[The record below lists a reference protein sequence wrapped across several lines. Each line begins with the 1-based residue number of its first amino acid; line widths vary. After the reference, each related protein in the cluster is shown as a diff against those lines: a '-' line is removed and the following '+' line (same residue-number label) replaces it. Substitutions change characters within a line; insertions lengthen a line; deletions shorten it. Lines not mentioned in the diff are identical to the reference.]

1 MTNQTSRNI
10 RLGAM
15 VLLGFIFLSITMY
28 IIGDKQN
35 LFGSTFQISANFK
48 NVNGLTEGNSVRLA
62 GMNVGTVVQVEIV
75 NDSTVKVDLIIEN
88 KYQNFIK
95 KNAIVSVGTD
105 GLMGNKLVNINS
117 LDQPSIEIQE
127 GDILS
132 SSEPLKTEVL
142 FKTLGQTNDD
152 IAVIA
157 KNLKIFSVKM
167 NDPNSFWGLLSD
179 TVVSNTVSHIVRDI
193 QQSSQNTIHF
203 TEELALI
210 VSNVN
215 SGKGSI
221 GQLLKDTTFSIK
233 LYQTMTN
240 LQNVSDS
247 LIHVAGNIQVITD
260 KVTNGNGAITT
271 IFTDTTFDN
280 NLNETMKNLKRS
292 SETLDENL
300 EALKHN
306 ILFRKYF
313 KKQAK
318 KMKE

>member
-1 MTNQTSRNI
+1 
-10 RLGAM
+10 M

-48 NVNGLTEGNSVRLA
+48 NVNGLTEGSSVRLA
-62 GMNVGTVVQVEIV
+62 GVNVGTVVEVEIM

-88 KYQNFIK
+88 KYQKFIK
-95 KNAIVSVGTD
+95 KNTIVSVGTD
-105 GLMGNKLVNINS
+105 GLMGNKLVNINP

-132 SSEPLKTEVL
+132 SYEPLETESL

-152 IAVIA
+152 IADVA
-157 KNLKIFSVKM
+157 KNLKAFSGKM

-179 TVVSNTVSHIVRDI
+179 TTLANTVSQVILDI
-193 QQSSQNTIHF
+193 QHSSQNTISF
-203 TEELALI
+203 TEDISLI

-221 GQLLKDTTFSIK
+221 GQLLKDTTFSVK

-247 LIHVAGNIQVITD
+247 LIRVAENIQVITYQ
-260 KVTNGNGAITT
+260 VTNGNGAVTT
-271 IFTDTTFDN
+271 ILTDTAFDN
-280 NLNETMKNLKRS
+280 NLNETMENLKKS
-292 SETLDENL
+292 AETLEENL
-300 EALKHN
+300 QALKHN

-313 KKQAK
+313 KKQEK
-318 KMKE
+318 K

>member
-1 MTNQTSRNI
+1 
-10 RLGAM
+10 M

-62 GMNVGTVVQVEIV
+62 GMNVGTVIQVEII

-88 KYQNFIK
+88 KYQSFIK

-105 GLMGNKLVNINS
+105 GLMGNKLVSINA
-117 LDQPSIEIQE
+117 LDYPSVEIQE

-132 SSEPLKTEVL
+132 SSEPLETEVL
-142 FKTLGQTNDD
+142 FKTLGQTNED
-152 IAVIA
+152 IADIA

-179 TVVSNTVSHIVRDI
+179 TAVSNTISQVVRDI
-193 QQSSQNTIHF
+193 QQSSQNTISF

-221 GQLLKDTTFSIK
+221 GHLLKDTTFSVK

-247 LIHVAGNIQVITD
+247 LIRVAGNIQVITD
-260 KVTNGNGAITT
+260 QVTNGDGAVTT
-271 IFTDTTFDN
+271 ILTDTTFDN
-280 NLNETMKNLKRS
+280 NLNETMENLKRS
-292 SETLDENL
+292 SEVLEENL

-318 KMKE
+318 KVKN

>member
-1 MTNQTSRNI
+1 
-10 RLGAM
+10 M

-48 NVNGLTEGNSVRLA
+48 NVNGLTEGSSVRLA
-62 GMNVGTVVQVEIV
+62 GVNVGTVVEVEIM
-75 NDSTVKVDLIIEN
+75 NDSIVKVDLIIEN
-88 KYQNFIK
+88 KYQKFIK
-95 KNAIVSVGTD
+95 KNTIVSVGTD
-105 GLMGNKLVNINS
+105 GLMGNKLVNINP

-132 SSEPLKTEVL
+132 SYEPLETESL

-152 IAVIA
+152 IADVA
-157 KNLKIFSVKM
+157 KNLKAFSGKM

-179 TVVSNTVSHIVRDI
+179 TTLANTVSQVILDI
-193 QQSSQNTIHF
+193 QHSSQNTNSF
-203 TEELALI
+203 TEDISLI

-221 GQLLKDTTFSIK
+221 GQLLKDTTFSVK

-247 LIHVAGNIQVITD
+247 LIRVAENIQVITYQ
-260 KVTNGNGAITT
+260 VTNGNGAVTT
-271 IFTDTTFDN
+271 ILTDTAFDN
-280 NLNETMKNLKRS
+280 NLNETMENLKKS
-292 SETLDENL
+292 AETLEENL
-300 EALKHN
+300 QALKHN

-313 KKQAK
+313 KKQEK
-318 KMKE
+318 K

>member
-1 MTNQTSRNI
+1 
-10 RLGAM
+10 M
-15 VLLGFIFLSITMY
+15 VLLGFILLTITMY

-62 GMNVGTVVQVEIV
+62 GMNVGTVVQVEII

-88 KYQNFIK
+88 KYQSFIK

-132 SSEPLKTEVL
+132 SSEPLKTENL
-142 FKTLGQTNDD
+142 FKTLGQTNED
-152 IAVIA
+152 IADIA
-157 KNLKIFSVKM
+157 KNLKVFSEKM

-179 TVVSNTVSHIVRDI
+179 TAVSNTVSKTILDI
-193 QQSSQNTIHF
+193 QQSSLNTIRF
-203 TEELALI
+203 TEDLSSI

-215 SGKGSI
+215 SGNGSI
-221 GQLLKDTTFSIK
+221 GQLLKDTTFSVK

-247 LIHVAGNIQVITD
+247 LMHVAGNIQVITD
-260 KVTNGNGAITT
+260 QVTKGDGAVTT
-271 IFTDTTFDN
+271 VLTDTTFDN
-280 NLNETMKNLKRS
+280 NLNETMENLKRS
-292 SETLDENL
+292 SKTLEENL

-306 ILFRKYF
+306 ILFRNYF

-318 KMKE
+318 KLKE